1 MLGPC
6 YVKAAQYQYLRVLNS
21 LFTGSLIKL
30 LPTLS
35 PPFGNIFQQLL
46 QTVFS
51 YLV

>member
-6 YVKAAQYQYLRVLNS
+6 YVKAAQYVRVLN
-21 LFTGSLIKL
+21 SLIKL